1 MQERFTVLLIDDD
14 DIDLMAFERILK
26 KTGFN
31 YQLDSYGTA
40 EEALA
45 ALVGNANAYDCI
57 FLDYQ
62 LPGTDGLA
70 LLKKIRE
77 SGIATPIVINT
88 SQGDENIAVAMM
100 KSGAFDYF
108 PKSDITPTKLIQVLQ
123 SAREIMRVVKQ
134 KHEIEQELREQENF
148 VRMLT
153 QNSPNI
159 IAVIDIEKNKPV
171 YFNRSLYPDLGY
183 KDSET
188 IHFDAFCED
197 SLIHPDDFERINRDF
212 VKLKW
217 LSKGEVIETEYRLKR
232 ADGQWHWF
240 VNRDAEFRRG
250 PSGFVKQVLRT
261 IIDIHQRKNSELELL
276 EAKQAAENAS
286 VAKALFLSNMSHEI
300 RTPMNAI
307 VGLTDLLLQE
317 KVEGQILENLN
328 SIKQS
333 ADNLLVII
341 NDILDFSKI
350 EAGKLVFE
358 SIDFSVRNVIEHLLR
373 TLDYKF
379 REKGIGFQ
387 SIIDPKLPQVMIG
400 DPFRLNQILIN
411 LVGNALKFTKQG
423 HVQILVNLL
432 NADAEA
438 FRVRFSI
445 KDTGIGIP
453 QSRLSSI
460 FEQFNQGG
468 ADVARHYGGTGLGL
482 AITKQLIDLQNGE
495 MFVES
500 EEGVGSVFSFDLTF
514 KQSKRS
520 ALEPDAKTMAEFPDL
535 KGFTFLVVEDN
546 FINQR
551 VIKQVLEKC
560 NANVLLANNGKLGIE
575 SLSAHKCDAVFMD
588 LQMPEMDGYVATEL
602 IREGRI
608 QGVDA
613 NIPIVAL
620 TADALPETRTKV
632 LRSGFSDFLPK
643 PFRKE
648 DLFVVINK
656 LIVK

>member
-1 MQERFTVLLIDDD
+1 MQEKFTVLLIDDD
-14 DIDLMAFERILK
+14 DIDLMAFERTLK

-31 YQLDSYGTA
+31 YQLDSFGSA
-40 EEALA
+40 EEAL
-45 ALVGNANAYDCI
+45 LGLTGKANTYDCI

-77 SGIATPIVINT
+77 TGIATPIVINT

-108 PKSDITPTKLIQVLQ
+108 PKSDITPTKLMQVLQ

-134 KHEIEQELREQENF
+134 KLEIEQELRDQENF

-159 IAVIDIEKNKPV
+159 IAVIDIDKNKPV
-171 YFNRSLYPDLGY
+171 YFNRSPYPDLGY
-183 KDSET
+183 KPSET
-188 IHFDAFCED
+188 GSFAAFCEE
-197 SLIHPDDFERINRDF
+197 SLVHSDDLERINRDF
-212 VKLKW
+212 EKLKW
-217 LSKGEVIETEYRLKR
+217 LAKGEVVETEYRLKR

-240 VNRDAEFRRG
+240 MNRDTEFRRG
-250 PSGFVKQVLRT
+250 SSGFVKQVLRT

-317 KVEGQILENLN
+317 KVEGQVLENLN
-328 SIKQS
+328 SIRQS

-358 SIDFSVRNVIEHLLR
+358 FIDFSIRNIVEHLLR

-379 REKGIGFQ
+379 REKGIGFHAV
-387 SIIDPKLPQVMIG
+387 IDPKLPEVLIG

-411 LVGNALKFTKQG
+411 LVGNALKFTNQG
-423 HVQILVNLL
+423 QVKILVNLL
-432 NADAEA
+432 NAANGE
-438 FRVRFSI
+438 FNVRFSI
-445 KDTGIGIP
+445 KDSGIGIP
-453 QSRLSSI
+453 KSRLNTI
-460 FEQFNQGG
+460 FEQFNQGS

-495 MFVES
+495 MYVF
-500 EEGVGSVFSFDLTF
+500 GS
-514 KQSKRS
+514 R
-520 ALEPDAKTMAEFPDL
+520 
-535 KGFTFLVVEDN
+535 
-546 FINQR
+546 R
-551 VIKQVLEKC
+551 
-560 NANVLLANNGKLGIE
+560 
-575 SLSAHKCDAVFMD
+575 
-588 LQMPEMDGYVATEL
+588 
-602 IREGRI
+602 
-608 QGVDA
+608 
-613 NIPIVAL
+613 
-620 TADALPETRTKV
+620 
-632 LRSGFSDFLPK
+632 
-643 PFRKE
+643 
-648 DLFVVINK
+648 
-656 LIVK
+656 

>member
-1 MQERFTVLLIDDD
+1 MQEKFTVLLIDDD

-31 YQLDSYGTA
+31 YQLDSFGSA
-40 EEALA
+40 EEAL
-45 ALVGNANAYDCI
+45 LGLTGKANTYDCI

-77 SGIATPIVINT
+77 TGIATPIVINT

-108 PKSDITPTKLIQVLQ
+108 PKSDITPTKLMQVLQ

-134 KHEIEQELREQENF
+134 KLEIEQELRDQENF

-159 IAVIDIEKNKPV
+159 IAVIDIDKNKPV
-171 YFNRSLYPDLGY
+171 YFNRSPYPDLGY
-183 KDSET
+183 KPSET
-188 IHFDAFCED
+188 GSFDAFCEET
-197 SLIHPDDFERINRDF
+197 LVHADDLERINRDF
-212 VKLKW
+212 EKLKW
-217 LSKGEVIETEYRLKR
+217 LAKGEVVETEYRLKR

-240 VNRDAEFRRG
+240 MNRDTEFRRG
-250 PSGFVKQVLRT
+250 SSGFVKQVLRT

-317 KVEGQILENLN
+317 KVEGQVLENLN
-328 SIKQS
+328 SIRQS

-358 SIDFSVRNVIEHLLR
+358 SIDFSIRNIVEHLLR

-379 REKGIGFQ
+379 REKGIGFK
-387 SIIDPKLPQVMIG
+387 SVIDPKLPEVLIG

-411 LVGNALKFTKQG
+411 LVGNALKFTNQG
-423 HVQILVNLL
+423 QVQILVNLL
-432 NADAEA
+432 SAANGE
-438 FRVRFSI
+438 FNVRFSI
-445 KDTGIGIP
+445 KDSGIGIP
-453 QSRLSSI
+453 KSRLNTI
-460 FEQFNQGG
+460 FEQFNQGS

-495 MFVES
+495 MYVES
-500 EEGVGSVFSFDLTF
+500 EEGVGSVFSFHLMF
-514 KQSKRS
+514 KESKR
-520 ALEPDAKTMAEFPDL
+520 ANLEPDAVARAEFPELRDC
-535 KGFTFLVVEDN
+535 TFLVVEDN
-546 FINQR
+546 LINQR

-560 NANVLLANNGKLGIE
+560 NANVLLANNGKIGLEILG
-575 SLSAHKCDAVFMD
+575 AQKCNAVFMD
-588 LQMPEMDGYVATEL
+588 LQMPEMDGYTATEL
-602 IREGRI
+602 IRSGSLP
-608 QGVDA
+608 GVDVG
-613 NIPIVAL
+613 IPIVAL

-632 LRSGFSDFLPK
+632 LLSGFSDFLPK

-648 DLFVVINK
+648 DLFVVIGK
-656 LIVK
+656 LLAK

>member
-1 MQERFTVLLIDDD
+1 MHERFTVLLIDDD

-31 YQLDSYGTA
+31 YQLDSFGSA
-40 EEALA
+40 EEALLGLA
-45 ALVGNANAYDCI
+45 GKANTYDCI

-108 PKSDITPTKLIQVLQ
+108 PKSDITPTKLMQVLQ

-134 KHEIEQELREQENF
+134 KLEIEKELREQENF

-183 KDSET
+183 KDSE
-188 IHFDAFCED
+188 IVDFDAFCED
-197 SLIHPDDFERINRDF
+197 SLIHPDDLERINRDS

-240 VNRDAEFRRG
+240 MNRDTEFRRG
-250 PSGFVKQVLRT
+250 SSGFVRQVLRT

-317 KVEGQILENLN
+317 KVEGQMLENLN

-358 SIDFSVRNVIEHLLR
+358 SIDFSVRNIVAHLLR

-387 SIIDPKLPQVMIG
+387 AVIDPNLPEVMIG

-411 LVGNALKFTKQG
+411 LVGNALKFTNQG
-423 HVQILVNLL
+423 QVQILVTLL
-432 NADAEA
+432 KGVAGELK
-438 FRVRFSI
+438 VRFAIQDS
-445 KDTGIGIP
+445 GIGIP
-453 QSRLSSI
+453 QSRLNTI

-500 EEGVGSVFSFDLTF
+500 VEGEGSVFSFHLKF
-514 KQSKRS
+514 KESKH
-520 ALEPDAKTMAEFPDL
+520 ATLEPDAVTMAEFPDL
-535 KGFTFLVVEDN
+535 KDYIFLVVEDN
-546 FINQR
+546 LINQR

-560 NANVLLANNGKLGIE
+560 NAKVLLANNGKIGLEILG
-575 SLSAHKCDAVFMD
+575 AQKCDAVFMD
-588 LQMPEMDGYVATEL
+588 LQMPEMDGYIATEL
-602 IREGRI
+602 IRSGSLP
-608 QGVDA
+608 GVEVG
-613 NIPIVAL
+613 IPIVAL
-620 TADALPETRTKV
+620 TADALPESRTIV
-632 LRSGFSDFLPK
+632 LQSGFSDFLPK

-648 DLFVVINK
+648 DLFVVISK
-656 LIVK
+656 VIAK